1 MMFILTGEQW
11 GTKLV
16 QSFVLEKQKNLH
28 LLRNLKMLLPFEL
41 VITLLKGNPTMII
54 LKSVQQNKTK
64 RNRKEGIKELSLF
77 LNNQKHSYC

>member
-11 GTKLV
+11 GTNLV

-54 LKSVQQNKTK
+54 LKSV
-64 RNRKEGIKELSLF
+64 
-77 LNNQKHSYC
+77 

>member
-28 LLRNLKMLLPFEL
+28 LLRNLKMFLPFEL
-41 VITLLKGNPTMII
+41 VITLLKVNPTMII

-64 RNRKEGIKELSLF
+64 KKQEGGNQRIKSFFE
-77 LNNQKHSYC
+77 